1 MHARAVTNSPPIDGQ
16 DGCSRLTL
24 VRRAELVIILPLRDT
39 LSIAEIIVGHF
50 VPGLDSQLLPRGQKS
65 AHKPRQ
71 ATSHPSQ
78 PLPQRSAGMGQPG
91 QVGRR
96 IGAWLMTGGG
106 WGSTRLWIG
115 VCDSGFGG
123 SVTWL

>member
-1 MHARAVTNSPPIDGQ
+1 M
-16 DGCSRLTL
+16 
-24 VRRAELVIILPLRDT
+24 RRAELVIILPLRDT

-50 VPGLDSQLLPRGQKS
+50 VPGLDSQLWGLQLIDI
-65 AHKPRQ
+65 KPRQ
-71 ATSHPSQ
+71 AASHPSQ
-78 PLPQRSAGMGQPG
+78 PLSQRSAGMGQPG

-106 WGSTRLWIG
+106 WGSTRLRIG
-115 VCDSGFGG
+115 VCDSRFGG